1 MLPVEPPL
9 QSTFTVLVELTLKLD
24 DGSLTVTLAVLVHP
38 LASLMPMVYVPALKL
53 ENVLLVPYVP
63 PPML

>member
-24 DGSLTVTLAVLVHP
+24 DGSLTVMLAVLVQP
-38 LASLMPMVYVPALKL
+38 LASLIPMVYVPALRL
-53 ENVLLVPYVP
+53 ENVALLP
-63 PPML
+63 